1 MPGRM
6 VLFYDSSK
14 GSVARRPLFRVVTY
28 SIGFGLIIMKAT
40 ERVANQNYGCVFLS
54 PTAMFM
60 FTVAV
65 LNLQRATVNLPIP
78 SLMSHEAQFI
88 I

>member
-1 MPGRM
+1 MIP
-6 VLFYDSSK
+6 L
-14 GSVARRPLFRVVTY
+14 SVARRPLFRVVTY
-28 SIGFGLIIMKAT
+28 SIGLIIMKVT
-40 ERVANQNYGCVFLS
+40 ERVANQNDGCVFLS
-54 PTAMFM
+54 LTAMFM

-65 LNLQRATVNLPIP
+65 LHLQRATANLPIS

>member
-1 MPGRM
+1 MPGRV

-14 GSVARRPLFRVVTY
+14 GSVASRPLFRMVTTVY
-28 SIGFGLIIMKAT
+28 IGFIIMEAM
-40 ERVANQNYGCVFLS
+40 ERVANQNDGCVFLS
-54 PTAMFM
+54 PTAIFM

-65 LNLQRATVNLPIP
+65 LHLQRATANLPIS